1 MKYLKI
7 FLLLITISFF
17 SCDTKKGDTSTVFN
31 GTEQN
36 LPNEIKGL
44 KLYWVSTSDGALSG
58 GIYVGYL
65 EGYNTTSLNYQ
76 SGKTHTSV
84 VLVTPKNDVKTIL
97 VKEILVE
104 NDSIIVIKKL
114 KK

>member
-7 FLLLITISFF
+7 FLLIFTIILF
-17 SCDTKKGDTSTVFN
+17 SCDDKKGDTTQVFN
-31 GTEQN
+31 GTEN
-36 LPNEIKGL
+36 LPEEIKGF
-44 KLYWVSTSDGALSG
+44 KLYWVKTSDGFAASG
-58 GIYVGYL
+58 VYIGFL
-65 EGYNTTSLNYQ
+65 EGYNTTSLTYQ
-76 SGKTHTSV
+76 SGKTNTSV
-84 VLVTPKNDVKTIL
+84 ILVTHKNEIKTIL